1 MENLNYGV
9 IGNCRSAA
17 LVSKE
22 GSIDW
27 FCFPDFDSPSIF
39 SRILDKKKGGHFS
52 FIVSDDYTISQKS
65 LSTHPRGDS
74 CRFKGDSRRFAL

>member
-1 MENLNYGV
+1 MDNLHYGV

-27 FCFPDFDSPSIF
+27 FCFPDFDSPSIL
-39 SRILDKKKGGHFS
+39 SRLLDKEKGGHFA
-52 FIVSDDYTISQKS
+52 FIVSDDYS
-65 LSTHPRGDS
+65 LSQRS
-74 CRFKGDSRRFAL
+74 VE